1 MDVVKLI
8 GKKIS
13 PEMAELAEEVLAHRA
28 RREGESTEDYTVR
41 YFSEMPRRK
50 YQDLPPELKAWV
62 DTYSPADEV
71 REFVA
76 RNITA
81 ERLEELEADP
91 EKYAATL
98 EAIPHHATWIV
109 QASWGKKV
117 SGEEMEVGFYPNLTG
132 TALLEA
138 WKEVT
143 GTDLI
148 EPQEETEGKE
158 AEALAPFLH
167 PVGEA
172 EKVELTQ
179 LIATDKVIFPT
190 AKAFWKQ
197 SEIATYGANG
207 IPVNVGGG
215 ATIKASI
222 SGKNGEDIN
231 ITPEQLHLQAVIGQM
246 IMENGAPITITP
258 AQLYKAFAGLPPD
271 AYVHEAQEA
280 SMVEAMDALLFT
292 EATLDISM
300 QLEKHKRM
308 ERKPGVDYGEFLNRR
323 ANLVVGVKDTSKS
336 VTYNGMKLKTTYT
349 IYQAPLFFQYSY
361 AINQLATVDRSIL
374 LGGGAAKSLPAGH
387 PDQKPLQRRTR
398 NINLRRYLMA
408 QVERIKKD
416 REKSRAAA
424 IAKKQKPQATYT
436 EYLTFETIAAAC
448 DIALTH
454 NRRQQLRQ
462 DVKLVLLDFKH
473 LQYIRD
479 AEEYKDGRAIKGMKI
494 TV

>member
-76 RNITA
+76 RHITA
-81 ERLEELEADP
+81 ARLEELEADP
-91 EKYAATL
+91 EKYAAIL

-148 EPQEETEGKE
+148 EPQEETEGEE

-190 AKAFWKQ
+190 A
-197 SEIATYGANG
+197 
-207 IPVNVGGG
+207 
-215 ATIKASI
+215 
-222 SGKNGEDIN
+222 D
-231 ITPEQLHLQAVIGQM
+231 
-246 IMENGAPITITP
+246 
-258 AQLYKAFAGLPPD
+258 
-271 AYVHEAQEA
+271 
-280 SMVEAMDALLFT
+280 
-292 EATLDISM
+292 
-300 QLEKHKRM
+300 R
-308 ERKPGVDYGEFLNRR
+308 
-323 ANLVVGVKDTSKS
+323 KS
-336 VTYNGMKLKTTYT
+336 V
-349 IYQAPLFFQYSY
+349 
-361 AINQLATVDRSIL
+361 V
-374 LGGGAAKSLPAGH
+374 
-387 PDQKPLQRRTR
+387 
-398 NINLRRYLMA
+398 
-408 QVERIKKD
+408 
-416 REKSRAAA
+416 
-424 IAKKQKPQATYT
+424 
-436 EYLTFETIAAAC
+436 
-448 DIALTH
+448 
-454 NRRQQLRQ
+454 
-462 DVKLVLLDFKH
+462 
-473 LQYIRD
+473 
-479 AEEYKDGRAIKGMKI
+479 
-494 TV
+494 

>member
-28 RREGESTEDYTVR
+28 RREGESTEDYAIR
-41 YFSEMPRRK
+41 YFREMPRRK

-76 RNITA
+76 RSITE
-81 ERLEELEADP
+81 ERRKELEADP
-91 EKYAATL
+91 EKYAAIL
-98 EAIPHHATWIV
+98 EAIPHHATWVV
-109 QASWGKKV
+109 QASFGKKV
-117 SGEEMEVGFYPNLTG
+117 SGEKMEVGFYPNLTG

-143 GTDLI
+143 GTHLI
-148 EPQEETEGKE
+148 EPPEE
-158 AEALAPFLH
+158 AEGEEAALTPFLH
-167 PVGEA
+167 PVEEA
-172 EKVELTQ
+172 AKRELTQ

-197 SEIATYGANG
+197 PEIATYGVNG

-222 SGKNGEDIN
+222 SGRNGEDIN

-246 IMENGAPITITP
+246 ILENGAPITVTP
-258 AQLYKAFAGLPPD
+258 AQLYKAFAGLPSN
-271 AYVHEAQEA
+271 AYIHASQEA
-280 SMVEAMDALLFT
+280 EMVEAMDALLFT

-308 ERKPGVDYGEFLNRR
+308 EKKPNIDYGEFLNRR

-336 VTYNGMKLKTTYT
+336 VTYNGMQLRTTYT

-361 AINQLATVDRSIL
+361 AINQVATVDRSIL
-374 LGGGAAKSLPAGH
+374 LGGAAARELPAGH
-387 PDQKPLQRRTR
+387 PDQKPLQRRAR
-398 NINLRRYLMA
+398 NIVLRRYLMA
-408 QVERIKKD
+408 QVERIKADKD
-416 REKSRAAA
+416 KSKAAA
-424 IAKKQKPQATYT
+424 IAKKQKPPATHA
-436 EYLTFETIAAAC
+436 ECLTFETIAASC
-448 DIALTH
+448 SIEMTPKLKY
-454 NRRQQLRQ
+454 QLRQ
-462 DVKLVLLDFKH
+462 DVKLILLDFKH
-473 LQYIRD
+473 LKYIRD